1 MAAINLNRRT
11 ALTALGASAATVSL
25 AACASEP
32 QLAATTPP
40 SATVETQTAEPQGSS
55 LVIGKTSDVP
65 VGGGTKFSV
74 DDLTILVTQPK
85 AGDYKAF
92 DATCTHAGCIVNGI
106 IDNEIACGCHG
117 ARYALD
123 SGMVLAGPAK
133 SALGKLTIEVVGE
146 DLVLSL

>member
-40 SATVETQTAEPQGSS
+40 SATVETKTAEPQGSN

-85 AGDYKAF
+85 AGEYKAF

-123 SGMVLAGPAK
+123 SGMVLSGPAK

>member
-1 MAAINLNRRT
+1 MAATNLNRRT

-40 SATVETQTAEPQGSS
+40 SATVETQTAEPAGST

-74 DDLTILVTQPK
+74 GDLTILVTQPK

>member
-40 SATVETQTAEPQGSS
+40 SATVETQTAEPAGSN

-146 DLVLSL
+146 DLILSL

>member
-32 QLAATTPP
+32 QLVATTPP
-40 SATVETQTAEPQGSS
+40 SATLETQTAEPAGSN

-146 DLVLSL
+146 DLILSL

>member
-32 QLAATTPP
+32 QLAANTPP
-40 SATVETQTAEPQGSS
+40 SATVETQTAEPQGS

-117 ARYALD
+117 ARYAID

>member
-40 SATVETQTAEPQGSS
+40 SATVETQTAEPAGSN

>member
-1 MAAINLNRRT
+1 MPATNLNRRA
-11 ALTALGASAATVSL
+11 ALTALSATAVTTL

-32 QLAATTPP
+32 PLAQTTSP
-40 SATVETQTAEPQGSS
+40 SDAAETEATQTTGEP
-55 LVIGKTSDVP
+55 LVIGKISDVP
-65 VGGGTKFSV
+65 VGGGTKFPAGE
-74 DDLTILVTQPK
+74 LTILVTQPK
-85 AGDYKAF
+85 AGDFKAF

-133 SALGKLTIEVVGE
+133 SALGKITLEVVGE
-146 DLVLSL
+146 DLVISF

>member
-40 SATVETQTAEPQGSS
+40 SATVETQTAEPQGSN

-123 SGMVLAGPAK
+123 SGMVLSGPAK

>member
-55 LVIGKTSDVP
+55 LVIGRTSDVP

-85 AGDYKAF
+85 AGEYKAF

-106 IDNEIACGCHG
+106 IDSEIACGCHG

-123 SGMVLAGPAK
+123 SGMVLSGPAK